1 MRRKSRKCKKLAA
14 ILFAVF
20 SLSLVLPEMA
30 ESLGTM
36 QCVQAAVKLNSRN
49 LKLVKGQKKT
59 LKLTGTKKR
68 AKWSSNN
75 KSVAA
80 VTSKGVVTARK
91 KGTAVITAKIG
102 KKKYTCKVVVSNK
115 ADTSATEF
123 RRLCSYVSKNG
134 QPDYS
139 GSKIIR
145 KRRYDTNTV
154 STYTTEIEYDE
165 MNKTLFFTYID
176 GTKSEECYVRIEV
189 PKKLK
194 TATAFFNYSYKEDGN
209 AGDLLLKAT
218 FNMKT
223 YKRGQDL
230 KFETILTPGGESLQE
245 DVNLL
250 GNYYLHAGFRNWQSF
265 LKKEMGMKLG
275 DIGFMAYK

>member
-1 MRRKSRKCKKLAA
+1 M
-14 ILFAVF
+14 
-20 SLSLVLPEMA
+20 
-30 ESLGTM
+30 
-36 QCVQAAVKLNSRN
+36 
-49 LKLVKGQKKT
+49 
-59 LKLTGTKKR
+59 
-68 AKWSSNN
+68 
-75 KSVAA
+75 
-80 VTSKGVVTARK
+80 
-91 KGTAVITAKIG
+91 
-102 KKKYTCKVVVSNK
+102 
-115 ADTSATEF
+115 
-123 RRLCSYVSKNG
+123 
-134 QPDYS
+134 
-139 GSKIIR
+139 
-145 KRRYDTNTV
+145 
-154 STYTTEIEYDE
+154 
-165 MNKTLFFTYID
+165 
-176 GTKSEECYVRIEV
+176 